1 VIALLA
7 FGLVA
12 GSAGAT
18 PAAYPAAAVVDAF
31 KGLCGNPASVDA
43 IRAAAREH
51 GWTEFTPGPASNLG
65 KILVNGKAMASQIV
79 AKDAKMQLSSFVA
92 FRKTVS
98 GRDIEATTD
107 AATIATSG
115 KTITAIGCQI
125 YDFAARAMPDYA
137 ALTTWAGRAPD
148 KKIDTG
154 QIAMSSWDNGLA
166 RPISKLMVAY
176 TPATSPL
183 ADTSRMVM
191 LGLVIKSQQFAV
203 KQ

>member
-7 FGLVA
+7 LGLAA

-18 PAAYPAAAVVDAF
+18 PSTYPVVAVVDAF
-31 KGLCGNPASVDA
+31 KGLCGNPASIDA
-43 IRAAAREH
+43 IRAAARDH
-51 GWTEFTPGPASNLG
+51 GWAEFTPEAASNLG
-65 KILVNGKAMASQIV
+65 KILANGKAMASQIV
-79 AKDAKMQLSSFVA
+79 AKDAKVQLSPFVA
-92 FRKTVS
+92 FRKTVA

-107 AATIATSG
+107 AATMVASG
-115 KTITAIGCQI
+115 KTITVTGCQI

-166 RPISKLMVAY
+166 RPVSKLMVAY

-183 ADTSRMVM
+183 ADTARMVM